1 MIDFRYHLV
10 SIVAIFLALALGI
23 VLGSTTLSNSVSE
36 TLREQANS
44 AADSAQRAREAQRD
58 LQNQVNG
65 EEQFAGVLAPQ
76 IVENRLKG
84 QSVVLVETPGA
95 GDDSIDRVG
104 ELVKKAG
111 AAVTGRVTVQKKL
124 LDDDQR
130 ATVDALA
137 GRLQAEGVEYP
148 SDAGTYD
155 KAGAVLA
162 SALVTREPAEAGRE
176 DAATG
181 SVLGAFTEAG
191 YITTTGKPGRRATL
205 AVVIA
210 PSAPYAYEGGDDDNK
225 ALISLASALD
235 AAGSGTVVG
244 GPPTAASD
252 GGLIAALRD
261 SDAAESV
268 SSVDIVDTE
277 TVSGQVVA
285 ILALQ
290 KEMSGESGQYGTG
303 AGVSGY
309 LPSPAPTAGKS
320 G

>member
-44 AADSAQRAREAQRD
+44 AADSAQQAREEQRK
-58 LQNQVNG
+58 LNEKVQG

-84 QSVVLVETPGA
+84 QSVVLIETPGS
-95 GDDSIDRVG
+95 GDDSIERVG
-104 ELVKKAG
+104 ELVKNAG

-124 LDDDQR
+124 LNDDQR
-130 ATVDALA
+130 TAVDDLA
-137 GRLQAEGVEYP
+137 VRLKAEGVEFP

-162 SALVTREPAEAGRE
+162 SALVTRDPAEAGRE

-181 SVLGAFTEAG
+181 AVLGAFTEAG
-191 YITTTGKPGRRATL
+191 YVTTTGEPGRRATL
-205 AVVIA
+205 AVVVA
-210 PSAPYAYEGGDDDNK
+210 PSTLYAYEGGDEDNE

-244 GPPTAASD
+244 GPPTAAGD

-261 SDAAESV
+261 SDAAEAV
-268 SSVDIVDTE
+268 STVDIVDTA
-277 TVSGQVVA
+277 SGQVVA

-290 KEMSGESGQYGTG
+290 KELSGESGQYGTG
-303 AGVSGY
+303 AGASGY